1 MGAPGKRN
9 WDTVGGGRGLG
20 QSNSVGIFLQP
31 NRKNRNR
38 RKKKKKIWVK
48 KKIMAL
54 EKKEKLETTCISLWF
69 RVVNGYLKTMMMMMM
84 MAQIGLMDKV
94 AVEVKLDLDL
104 E

>member
-1 MGAPGKRN
+1 
-9 WDTVGGGRGLG
+9 
-20 QSNSVGIFLQP
+20 
-31 NRKNRNR
+31 
-38 RKKKKKIWVK
+38 
-48 KKIMAL
+48 MAL

-104 E
+104 EWVTWPDAPADSSQISIFIDGVDVYIVGIL